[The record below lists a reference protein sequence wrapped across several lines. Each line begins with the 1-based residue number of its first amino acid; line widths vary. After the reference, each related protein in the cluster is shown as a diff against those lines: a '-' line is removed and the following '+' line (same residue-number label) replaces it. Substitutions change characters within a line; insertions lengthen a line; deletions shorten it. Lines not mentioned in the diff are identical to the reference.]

1 MFAKKFMEVTF
12 MANLE
17 TVGSKIR
24 ACRKSAKLTQEKL
37 AEMVKISPT
46 YLSEIET
53 DRKQAGREVLC
64 RIAKVLDVS
73 VDYLLYAREE
83 HNGDIK
89 MIEWKILFEDCSGY
103 EQNVLFDLV
112 RSAKNILRDNSRLL
126 NRK

>member
-12 MANLE
+12 MANLV

-24 ACRKSAKLTQEKL
+24 ACRKAAKMTQEKL
-37 AEMVKISPT
+37 AERVKISPT

-64 RIAKVLDVS
+64 KIAEELEVS
-73 VDYLLYAREE
+73 VDYLLYARKE

-89 MIEWKILFEDCSGY
+89 MVEWKILFEDCSGY
-103 EQNVLFDLV
+103 EQNVLFELV

-126 NRK
+126 DRK

>member
-1 MFAKKFMEVTF
+1 
-12 MANLE
+12 MANLV

-24 ACRKSAKLTQEKL
+24 ACRKAAKMTQEKL
-37 AEMVKISPT
+37 AERVKISPT

-64 RIAKVLDVS
+64 KIAEELEVS
-73 VDYLLYAREE
+73 VDYLLYARKE

-89 MIEWKILFEDCSGY
+89 MVEWKILFEDCSEY
-103 EQNVLFDLV
+103 EQNVLFELV

-126 NRK
+126 DRK